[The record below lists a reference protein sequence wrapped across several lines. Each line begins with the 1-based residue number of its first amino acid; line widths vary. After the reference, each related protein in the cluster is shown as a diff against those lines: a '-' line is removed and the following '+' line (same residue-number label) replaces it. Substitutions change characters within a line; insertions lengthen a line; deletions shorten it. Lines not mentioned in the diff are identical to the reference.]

1 MRDDPLDLLPE
12 LFLLFGAVLGLLALT
27 VSPKGGARWVAW
39 LCALGLT
46 GCLVTAVVAAFS
58 PGGTVFGSYVLDP
71 LTNVV
76 RGVAA
81 LATLPCLV
89 LARGVLAR
97 GGGLR
102 PEAHVLMSLA
112 ALGTVTLA
120 GAGDLL
126 VLVAAYLLAS
136 VPGYA
141 LAGLSGDAPGTEA
154 ALKYYL
160 VGAFLGVL
168 TLTGVTLLYGL
179 AGTSAYPGLGG
190 ALRAVPQAAVVCA
203 LVALFAGVMFKAG
216 AVPGHFWVPDVTE
229 GAPAAVAAFV
239 TTVPKLGAFA
249 ALLRMA
255 EEFLTSS
262 AADWRLLLAL
272 VSVATM
278 TLGNLAAFR
287 QTNVRRLLA
296 YSTISQA
303 GYLLLPIV
311 AVPAPLARPALL
323 FYLGAYAVTNLGAFA
338 VVVATG
344 RDTLDGYPGLS
355 GRSPALACAL
365 AVCLLG
371 FAGTPPTAVF
381 LGKVMA
387 FTAVWQG
394 GYAWLAVVAALN
406 TVASL
411 FYYLRWI
418 VPVFRPA
425 PSPGGDV
432 PVRSAALTAYAAATA
447 SLVLG
452 VAGGVVLPP

>member
-12 LFLLFGAVLGLLALT
+12 LFLLGGAVLGLLALT
-27 VSPKGGARWVAW
+27 VSPRGGARWVVW
-39 LCALGLT
+39 LCALGLA
-46 GCLVTAVVAAFS
+46 GCLVSAVVAVFS

-71 LTNVV
+71 PTNVV

-89 LARGVLAR
+89 LAGA
-97 GGGLR
+97 GGLR
-102 PEAHVLMSLA
+102 PEAHVLMSLT

-141 LAGLSGDAPGTEA
+141 LAGLSRDASGTEA

-190 ALRAVPQAAVVCA
+190 ELRAVPQAAVVCA

-216 AVPGHFWVPDVTE
+216 AVPGHFWVPDVAE

-255 EEFLTSS
+255 EEFLPSSATPS
-262 AADWRLLLAL
+262 AADWRLLLAV

-303 GYLLLPIV
+303 GYLLLPVV

-344 RDTLDGYPGLS
+344 RDTLDGYTGLS

-406 TVASL
+406 TVVSL

-425 PSPGGDV
+425 PGGAV

-452 VAGGVVLPP
+452 VAGGVVLPPGGP